1 MKSFLRKLLFGESN
15 IREFV
20 TVSLNGG
27 IHERVY
33 LEVGEQLIDVTRFQW
48 LFCLD
53 PAVFG
58 IWIAAGVP
66 EVMRDKKA
74 VFKLFFT
81 RGDEKKGQKVKKGA
95 VAVLTLDFF
104 DKIEETEGTLLLL
117 KVKDGSI
124 RHIHPL
130 RAWLIYFKFYKKP
143 GFLFE
148 RLKTY
153 AAAYSYPRKVRIIS
167 FKQDKDHHFFFPMD
181 LLGEMA
187 QPRRYIFGLRHTNK
201 ALREIME
208 AGKIVV
214 SEVPGQYKSMIYEL
228 GKGHLSA
235 PPSLDEVPFG
245 VITTAKFGFVVPEW
259 AESYKEIALLKT
271 IDLGS
276 HMLLFGEWLEET
288 ILKPETARL
297 HHIHFFHFLHQRG
310 RGRSYPL
317 Q

>member
-1 MKSFLRKLLFGESN
+1 MKSFFRKLLFGESN
-15 IREFV
+15 IREYV
-20 TVSLNGG
+20 TVSLKDG
-27 IHERVY
+27 IPERVY
-33 LEVGEQLIDVTRFQW
+33 LEAGGQLIDVSRFQW

-58 IWIAAGVP
+58 VWIAAGVP
-66 EVMRDKKA
+66 VAMGDKNA

-81 RGDEKKGQKVKKGA
+81 GAEEQQGKKAKKGA
-95 VAVLTLDFF
+95 VAVLKLDLF
-104 DKIEETEGTLLLL
+104 DKVEEAEGTLLLL
-117 KVKDGSI
+117 KVKHSSI

-148 RLKTY
+148 RLKAY

-167 FKQDKDHHFFFPMD
+167 FKHDKDHHFFFPMD
-181 LLGEMA
+181 LLGEMD
-187 QPRRYIFGLRHTNK
+187 QPRRYIFGLRHTNM

-208 AGKIVV
+208 ARKIVV
-214 SEVPGQYKSMIYEL
+214 SEVPGLHKSLIYEL

-235 PPSLDEVPFG
+235 PPLVNELPFG
-245 VITTAKFGFVVPEW
+245 VVTTGKFGFAVPEW
-259 AESYKEIALLKT
+259 AESYKEVTILKT

-276 HMLLFGEWLEET
+276 HMLLFGEWSEET

-297 HHIHFFHFLHQRG
+297 HHIHFLHFLHQK
-310 RGRSYPL
+310 GRSRNYPL